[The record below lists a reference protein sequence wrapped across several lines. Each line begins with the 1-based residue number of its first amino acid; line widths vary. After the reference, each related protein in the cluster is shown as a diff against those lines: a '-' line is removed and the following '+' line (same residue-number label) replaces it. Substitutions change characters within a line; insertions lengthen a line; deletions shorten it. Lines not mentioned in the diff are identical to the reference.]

1 MIIFTKFSLP
11 KVLRRMGL
19 HEGECIVTPEAVEA
33 VVDLYSHTTGI
44 RDLEQAAEHIAANA
58 LYRIEVNKV
67 ENVTFDVA
75 MVKELFA

>member
-1 MIIFTKFSLP
+1 MRASVSSHQKQS
-11 KVLRRMGL
+11 
-19 HEGECIVTPEAVEA
+19 EAVLLKIYA
-33 VVDLYSHTTGI
+33 HTTGI

-75 MVKELFA
+75 MVEDST